1 MHPLCDMGKGEGAP
15 LSISFS
21 GSGFL
26 STYQLG
32 VSQCFRD
39 NAPRITQTA
48 PKVYGASAGSL
59 VAAAVVCGA
68 NLGGVRDD
76 VIEFA
81 KLVREHAFGP
91 LHPAISVFKWMENTI
106 RRRLP
111 LDAHKLATGRLCI
124 SMTRVPDGKN
134 VSVSEFH
141 TEEDLIKVLLC
152 SCFVPMYCGVIP
164 PSYKGVHYVDGGL
177 TDIQPT
183 QTTGHTL
190 TISPFAGEIDICP
203 QDGPSPL
210 CDFVI
215 NGHCFQATVS
225 NLLRVATALYP
236 RDWRVLSEAY
246 VEGYQ
251 DAVEYLQRHG
261 IVKQDPNCVACLSS
275 NLVAR
280 MREGMFPLPEEN
292 DMEEYDDGGRSAPKA
307 TSPDREGI
315 QRMANLP
322 MGLSIL
328 EQVLHSNT
336 PGWIQNVFL
345 YDMSLFGLMGFFS
358 LYFPIRLFTILL
370 ITCILPF
377 WFVFMVT
384 YRLRHWLTFAPMA
397 VFWLWQDLKQIVF
410 FVSNFTLST
419 LKQNLK
425 NRVVPALSRLPSLE
439 VRTAYE
445 GPRSQRQSERSREPL
460 GQQALSVLRVEVSTA
475 RSTDT
480 GDGGDRNTCA
490 LQFRLES

>member
-1 MHPLCDMGKGEGAP
+1 MYSLCNIKTHEGAP

-32 VSQCFRD
+32 VSQCFFD
-39 NAPRITQTA
+39 NASWITQRA
-48 PKVYGASAGSL
+48 SKVYGASAGAL

-68 NLGGVRDD
+68 SMGGVRDD

-81 KLVREHAFGP
+81 KLVREHSFGP
-91 LHPAISVFKWMENTI
+91 LHPAVNVFKWMENTI

-111 LDAHKLATGRLCI
+111 LDSHKLATGRLCI
-124 SMTRVPDGKN
+124 SLTRVPDGKN
-134 VSVSEFH
+134 VIVSEFQ

-177 TDIQPT
+177 TDIQPM

-203 QDGPSPL
+203 QHDPSPM

-215 NGHCFQATVS
+215 RGHCFQATMS
-225 NLLRVATALYP
+225 NLLRVANALYP

-246 VEGYQ
+246 AYGYQ
-251 DAVEYLQRHG
+251 DAVEYLQQHG
-261 IVKQDPNCVACLSS
+261 IMQQDHNSVGCISLNS
-275 NLVAR
+275 LAR
-280 MREGMFPLPEEN
+280 TREGMFPLPEEN
-292 DMEEYDDGGRSAPKA
+292 DIEEYDDERPVPKA
-307 TSPDREGI
+307 TPEDREGF
-315 QRMANLP
+315 QKL
-322 MGLSIL
+322 LSLNML
-328 EQVLHSNT
+328 EQVLHLNT

-370 ITCILPF
+370 ISCIVPF
-377 WFVFMVT
+377 WLIFMVT

-410 FVSNFTLST
+410 FISNFTVST
-419 LKQNLK
+419 LKQNFK
-425 NRVVPALSRLPSLE
+425 NRVLPALSLLPALE
-439 VRTAYE
+439 VRTAYK
-445 GPRSQRQSERSREPL
+445 GPGERRSH
-460 GQQALSVLRVEVSTA
+460 GQQGLSVLRVELSTA
-475 RSTDT
+475 LSHRQTSP
-480 GDGGDRNTCA
+480 GGGDDRRTCT
-490 LQFRLES
+490 LQFVLES